1 LCSTTTRF
9 AAVQKL
15 LQHRQAFLDVFNV
28 QPCGWFVHTVSRPS
42 ESLIQVRL
50 VYILVCNEFVWLED
64 VMKIEIGSYEAK
76 TKLPELLRQVKAGK
90 SFTIT
95 NRGEAIADLVP
106 SAGVRTKDKVSAAEK
121 LKAFMLADP
130 VSGVNIKA
138 LIEEGR
144 A

>member
-1 LCSTTTRF
+1 
-9 AAVQKL
+9 
-15 LQHRQAFLDVFNV
+15 
-28 QPCGWFVHTVSRPS
+28 
-42 ESLIQVRL
+42 
-50 VYILVCNEFVWLED
+50 
-64 VMKIEIGSYEAK
+64 MKIEIGSYEAK
-76 TKLPELLRQVKAGK
+76 TKLPELLRQVKTGK

-106 SAGVRTKDKVSAAEK
+106 SQSARTKDKVAAAET

-130 VSGVNIKA
+130 VRGVNIKA